1 MSYDLA
7 VNLPLRAAPTAR
19 LREALAS
26 FPLDDGLL
34 GYPAP
39 EGGLAVR
46 EAIAGWMR
54 RHNGFMAVDP
64 RRLLLTVGARHG
76 LVLALE
82 EACAPGDTLLMEE
95 TTFHG
100 FRLGVLAHGVRP
112 AAVAVDDEGMRPDAL
127 DDAVRRTGAR
137 VVYVQPT
144 LHNPTTATMSLGRR
158 EAIVAVA
165 RQHGLTLI
173 EGDVYAALR
182 WQDEDPL
189 PALADL
195 APGHVLHAG
204 GMGKVLGPG
213 LRMGWLLAPDD
224 ASHQRITESLRLA
237 TDGLPP
243 LLPAIVGGWM
253 ADGTADGL
261 LDTLAVSMRDRNV
274 LARQILGE
282 GLRTGGGMHAWLPR
296 DDADAVY
303 ERARN
308 AGVLVTPPVPFNAEG
323 GPGRGLRV
331 CLGAEEGPVRLEQ
344 ALATLASVL

>member
-34 GYPAP
+34 AYPAP

-54 RHNGFMAVDP
+54 RHSGFAAVDP

-82 EACAPGDTLLMEE
+82 ETCAAGDTLLMEDL
-95 TTFHG
+95 TFHG

-112 AAVAVDDEGMRPDAL
+112 AAVAIDDEGMRPDAL
-127 DDAVRRTGAR
+127 EDAVRRTGAR
-137 VVYVQPT
+137 AVYVQPT
-144 LHNPTTATMSLGRR
+144 LHNPTTATMSLARR
-158 EAIVAVA
+158 QAIVEVA
-165 RQHGLTLI
+165 RRLDLTLI
-173 EGDVYAALR
+173 EGDVYAALG
-182 WQDEDPL
+182 WQGSEPL
-189 PALADL
+189 PALGEL
-195 APGHVLHAG
+195 APERVLHAG

-213 LRMGWLLAPDD
+213 LRIGWLLAPDD
-224 ASHQRITESLRLA
+224 GTHHRLTESLQLA
-237 TDGLPP
+237 TDGLAP
-243 LLPAIVGGWM
+243 LLPAIVAGWM

-261 LDTLAVSMRDRNV
+261 LDTLAASMRDRTL
-274 LARQILGE
+274 LAHEILGE
-282 GLRTGGGMHAWLPR
+282 GLRSHGGMHVWLPR
-296 DDADAVY
+296 DDADAAY
-303 ERARN
+303 ERARA
-308 AGVLVTPPVPFNAEG
+308 AGVLVTPPVPLNAEG

-331 CLGAEEGPVRLEQ
+331 CLGAEEGPMRLEQ
-344 ALATLASVL
+344 GLAALAAVL